1 MKNQKLISRN
11 AIRKKL
17 REDMKSFQEKFPIER
32 GINGEHYYIYHT
44 PESNHVTFSDIM
56 GRVFEIPDILLGN
69 DHESRIQTRMKR
81 DGLTRAQAE
90 LIEGNMQTGVAPIPG
105 RVGGYRNPVI
115 TQNTRAFQAARRPTT
130 TVTVR
135 PTGAN
140 PKTVTTTRNYVGE
153 AEQAAKV
160 VTEKQAERWL
170 NLRDPLSRIR
180 VTTNTSRGMLNEPSL
195 EGTMNIGT
203 SFRDKVNLFFD
214 KLKRVNSSKI
224 IKQTG
229 SGIIGGSAALYILNS
244 DQRNNNDQSNN
255 QQNNA
260 SLSPWSSNINTNTL
274 LSPWNKTKNSNAKLS
289 PWSTNQNN
297 QQTQRS
303 INQSNNSQNNVR
315 TSGNIWSLQRSD
327 GSIKNFR
334 DSVIDYQNSH
344 STNNDVKFN
353 IPFGD
358 VPVNENDSLIRETIP
373 DVETMMPKSVFTNLR
388 GSVRRNPIQLTTSSS
403 LRLSS
408 SFPEFEL
415 PSSLAEYRSQNP
427 TQRTSETQPVTPEE
441 IMYLVG
447 QGVDNKGF
455 TIEQIKAELQDNN
468 IDIKDKSDEEIVKLF
483 EKYLEEQNAK
493 RNIEPPKYVAPTQQ
507 QTPSTSPFAGTTPS
521 SVDLNRADVRAIMSH
536 YGLDTTPSQR
546 KAFRKYLAGDRSQ
559 DISFIDQNSNLHR
572 DWVAPFVVF
581 KKKGGR
587 LISRNLVER
596 FQKGKAIKGAQK
608 VIYNTLATP
617 IHAIFGNPGK
627 RRGYGGGRFGGAG
640 VSGKW
645 SNPTYS
651 YNEIH
656 PADTLFVPVIQTF
669 NDAFA
674 DARRRGLDTFEFN
687 GGTYGT
693 ELGDNPNWEAA
704 GNARTR
710 DAVIPVPIPAD
721 TIRRTS
727 DVPRNDTIITDDA
740 YRRYPIST
748 SNINKIFN
756 K

>member
-90 LIEGNMQTGVAPIPG
+90 LIEGNTQTGVAPIPG

-203 SFRDKVNLFFD
+203 SFKDKVNLFFD

-224 IKQTG
+224 IKR
-229 SGIIGGSAALYILNS
+229 SGIIGGPAALYILHSN
-244 DQRNNNDQSNN
+244 QRNNNDQSNN

-297 QQTQRS
+297 
-303 INQSNNSQNNVR
+303 NSQNNVR

-327 GSIKNFR
+327 GSVKNFR

-344 STNNDVKFN
+344 STNNDMKFN
-353 IPFGD
+353 IPLGD

-373 DVETMMPKSVFTNLR
+373 NVETMMPKSIFTNLR
-388 GSVRRNPIQLTTSSS
+388 GSVRRNPVQLTTSNSIEY
-403 LRLSS
+403 R
-408 SFPEFEL
+408 L
-415 PSSLAEYRSQNP
+415 PSSLAEYKSKNP
-427 TQRTSETQPVTPEE
+427 TQSSNSSDVTTTSEQ
-441 IMYLVG
+441 
-447 QGVDNKGF
+447 
-455 TIEQIKAELQDNN
+455 
-468 IDIKDKSDEEIVKLF
+468 
-483 EKYLEEQNAK
+483 EK
-493 RNIEPPKYVAPTQQ
+493 VAPVITQDEMISEILAYIANGNKIDGINDVNDINKLEPQQIQGIFRQIQRIYADEGTTPKEYEPGYEPKQESKKEEKQ
-507 QTPSTSPFAGTTPS
+507 QTSTSPFAGTTPS

-572 DWVAPFVVF
+572 DWVAPFVVY

-587 LISRNLVER
+587 LVSRNLVER

-656 PADTLFVPVIQTF
+656 PADTLFVPVTQTF